1 MRMMNDEPSPFL
13 RVTLGTPIYTSDQE
27 KIGTVK
33 ERRATAFKVS
43 TPLFQRDFWLPADAV
58 SSATPD
64 ESVILAFSS
73 GDLDDYKI
81 EEPAAA

>member
-1 MRMMNDEPSPFL
+1 MRIDNEEPSPFL

-33 ERRATAFKVS
+33 ERRANAFKVS
-43 TPLFQRDFWLPADAV
+43 TPLLQRDFWLPGDAV

-73 GDLDDYKI
+73 SDLSDYKI
-81 EEPAAA
+81 EEPEAA